1 MRVQPALPLLSIS
14 SRTRTRTSSRT
25 RKWHT
30 LQALSLAL
38 VQTPYAISGASMA
51 SFADPGTQTA
61 VAIMVVV
68 MAAACHPEAQNV
80 VQEELDN
87 VIGRDKGTHLLRAEA
102 VYQLTAFT

>member
-1 MRVQPALPLLSIS
+1 MRYQVHPWQASL
-14 SRTRTRTSSRT
+14 
-25 RKWHT
+25 T
-30 LQALSLAL
+30 L
-38 VQTPYAISGASMA
+38 G
-51 SFADPGTQTA
+51 QTA